1 MNTPG
6 TGQGNWVW
14 QAPDGAFDADLAA
27 RVRAL
32 VTAADRL
39 DGPD

>member
-6 TGQGNWVW
+6 TAQGNWVW
-14 QAPDGAFDADLAA
+14 QAPADAFDDALAT
-27 RVRAL
+27 RIRAL

-39 DGPD
+39 G